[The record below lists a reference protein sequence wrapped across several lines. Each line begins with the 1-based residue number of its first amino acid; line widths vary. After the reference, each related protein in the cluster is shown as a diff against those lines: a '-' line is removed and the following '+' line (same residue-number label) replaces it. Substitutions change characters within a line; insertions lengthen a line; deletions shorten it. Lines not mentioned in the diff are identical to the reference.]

1 MRAKAGAV
9 HYIDVTRR
17 AAMTTFFTADTHI
30 ADSHILRMRAFPGI
44 VDHDE
49 AVIARWNA
57 RIEPDDE
64 VWHVGDV
71 FGGIGRDRCAALFD
85 RLNGIKRLVVGNH
98 DSNRVLALPWA
109 SPPVDHARLT
119 LRTGAGAE
127 VRLYLS
133 HYPMRSW
140 PGLWRGTRHL
150 HGHTHSMLPGTSQSC
165 DVGADAWDYTPAT
178 LDEIV
183 ARQDATTVLPEEL
196 AVWAARRA
204 AGE

>member
-1 MRAKAGAV
+1 
-9 HYIDVTRR
+9 
-17 AAMTTFFTADTHI
+17 MTTFFTADTHI
-30 ADSHILRMRAFPGI
+30 ADAHILRMRAFPSI

-57 RIEPDDE
+57 RIGPQDE

-85 RLNGIKRLVVGNH
+85 RLNGVKRLVVGNH

-109 SPPVDHARLT
+109 ETPVDHARLT
-119 LRTGAGAE
+119 LRTEAGAE